1 MESPVL
7 VSDIR
12 PGVNSSDPRDMTWV
26 GNKVFFTA
34 GVDGS
39 ADQNRELWVT
49 DGTETGTEMVRD
61 IYLGESASNPG
72 WLTRLFVRLDANPG
86 QKCIS
91 LQVMAFTV
99 MSCG

>member
-49 DGTETGTEMVRD
+49 DGTEAGTYMLADINETG
-61 IYLGESASNPG
+61 LGQSSNPSELEITESGQMAYFVADDGIHG
-72 WLTRLFVRLDANPG
+72 WELWAV
-86 QKCIS
+86 S
-91 LQVMAFTV
+91 
-99 MSCG
+99 